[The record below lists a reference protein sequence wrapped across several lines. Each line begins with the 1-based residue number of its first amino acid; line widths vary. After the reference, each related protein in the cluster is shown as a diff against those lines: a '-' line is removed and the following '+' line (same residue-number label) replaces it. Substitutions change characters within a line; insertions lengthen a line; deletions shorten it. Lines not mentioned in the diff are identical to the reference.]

1 MTIFMVKIM
10 KSSITLLTKTNLPG
24 FYFIYHLWSFINWHY
39 PRRFMMTDPI
49 IFRSGDIVEVQS
61 TISVVPVK
69 KDRYRMVINLRALAM
84 LDGGPSMVRRITQTE
99 KKLILRLTYRK
110 RIANGLRPSSYK
122 HHTSKLQSSAK
133 LDIQILTTKSLM
145 LDIKLAIWEWMVVN
159 SSC

>member
-1 MTIFMVKIM
+1 
-10 KSSITLLTKTNLPG
+10 
-24 FYFIYHLWSFINWHY
+24 
-39 PRRFMMTDPI
+39 MMTDPI

-110 RIANGLRPSSYK
+110 QIANGLRPSSYK

-145 LDIKLAIWEWMVVN
+145 LDIKLAIWE
-159 SSC
+159 